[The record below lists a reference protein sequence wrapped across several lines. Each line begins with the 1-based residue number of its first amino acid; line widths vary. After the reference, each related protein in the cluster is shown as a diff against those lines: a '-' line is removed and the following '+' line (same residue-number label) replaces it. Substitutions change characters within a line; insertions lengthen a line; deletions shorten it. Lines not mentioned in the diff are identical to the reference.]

1 MATLFKFYGGEES
14 STCKQDLQ
22 VQSEGGTTYIMTRE
36 KLQVAPPRG
45 FTWEGVLESAMNELE
60 NAKENGDQARCDQL
74 RTSIQIAKRNVK
86 LGKPFPVSPN

>member
-1 MATLFKFYGGEES
+1 
-14 STCKQDLQ
+14 
-22 VQSEGGTTYIMTRE
+22 MTRE

-74 RTSIQIAKRNVK
+74 RTSIQIAKRNVN